1 MNIEEAK
8 VMFAP
13 LNPRMTKIGY
23 VTGDATEPLGGG
35 QKIIVHV
42 CNNIGAWGRGFVMAL
57 SRKWPEPER
66 QYRDWHRKHGRNL
79 ELGAVQF
86 VEVQDEIR
94 VANLVGQ
101 HEIRRQNNEAPIRYE
116 AIRAGLG
123 AVAAEATRLQASVHM
138 PRIGTGLAGGS
149 WDQIVPIIESELCS
163 KGIAVT
169 VYDLPS

>member
-1 MNIEEAK
+1 
-8 VMFAP
+8 MFAP
-13 LNPRMTKIGY
+13 LNPRIVKINY
-23 VTGDATEPLGGG
+23 VRGDATAPLGSG

-57 SRKWPEPER
+57 SRKWPQPER
-66 QYRDWHRKHGRNL
+66 QYRDWRRQRGQTL

-86 VEVQDEIR
+86 VEVEEGIR

-101 HEIRRQNNEAPIRYE
+101 HEIRSQNNEAPIRYE
-116 AIRAGLG
+116 AVRIGL
-123 AVAAEATRLQASVHM
+123 ASVAAEAARLHASVHM

-149 WDQIVPIIESELCS
+149 WEKIAPIIEDELCS

-169 VYDLPS
+169 VYDLPNGG